1 MPSRAIA
8 HHRSTERRGQFPLLK
23 TEKRH
28 RAAALSIRLDYTLS
42 STTQRRE
49 EKRLETI
56 DTSTFFKKIIVAGN
70 VITVKQYEHLNVQ
83 SGGNRYD
90 EVEFGNGANKEHN
103 YANTQKARREAV
115 RNLTTTNFDSSSK
128 FVTLTFRDGLGF
140 DIRDVKACNK
150 AFNAFRGRMK
160 RKFPEFRYLAVIE
173 FQDKNGRGAVH
184 YHMICNLPFIKKAE
198 LARIWGNGFV
208 KINAID
214 KVDNVGAYISKYMAK
229 DLDDTRLQGIKAYQ
243 YSRSLCKPVELT
255 NWREGDME
263 ALYDLNALLSEKTPS
278 YAATYESDNAGRIVY
293 AQYKLTEKE

>member
-1 MPSRAIA
+1 M
-8 HHRSTERRGQFPLLK
+8 
-23 TEKRH
+23 
-28 RAAALSIRLDYTLS
+28 
-42 STTQRRE
+42 
-49 EKRLETI
+49 
-56 DTSTFFKKIIVAGN
+56 
-70 VITVKQYEHLNVQ
+70 KQYEHLNVQ
-83 SGGNRYD
+83 GGGNRYD
-90 EVEFGNGANKEHN
+90 EETERGNGANQEHN

-128 FVTLTFRDGLGF
+128 FVTLTFRNGLGF

-150 AFNAFRGRMK
+150 AFKQFVQRMK
-160 RKFPEFRYLAVIE
+160 RKFPDFRYLAVIE

-255 NWREGDME
+255 NWHRDDME
-263 ALYDLNALLSEKTPS
+263 AMDGVNALINEMTPS
-278 YAATYESDNAGRIVY
+278 YAATYESDNAGHIVY
-293 AQYKLTEKE
+293 TQYKLAKQV

>member
-1 MPSRAIA
+1 M
-8 HHRSTERRGQFPLLK
+8 
-23 TEKRH
+23 
-28 RAAALSIRLDYTLS
+28 
-42 STTQRRE
+42 
-49 EKRLETI
+49 
-56 DTSTFFKKIIVAGN
+56 
-70 VITVKQYEHLNVQ
+70 KQYEHLNVQ
-83 SGGNRYD
+83 GGGNRYD
-90 EVEFGNGANKEHN
+90 EETERGNGANQEHN

-150 AFNAFRGRMK
+150 AFKQFVQRMK

-184 YHMICNLPFIKKAE
+184 YHMICNLPFVKKSE

-243 YSRSLCKPVELT
+243 YSRSLRKPVELT
-255 NWREGDME
+255 NWHRDDVE
-263 ALYDLNALLSEKTPS
+263 AIDGVNALINEMTPS
-278 YAATYESDNAGRIVY
+278 YAATYESDNAGHIVY
-293 AQYKLTEKE
+293 TQYNLAKQL